1 MNDRPPPKPRARR
14 KQPKPLSL
22 KPIMILVVVGLL
34 AAGGVYIFDMI
45 RNPQG
50 AALAQDP
57 GLDALVVPE
66 FTMTTQTGEPFTRD
80 DLLGR
85 ITVIDFFFTNCPAIC
100 PALSR
105 SMKRI
110 QDAAGD
116 TGVQLVSISVD
127 PTNDTEATLL
137 AHANELGADPAVWTF
152 LRADNYEEVRRVS
165 EDGLKLGLS
174 LDPSRPITT
183 KSGDEMPWIDHTGKL
198 LLLDPE
204 ARVIGLYSGLDERE
218 VNTLIERVIRAA
230 PRD

>member
-1 MNDRPPPKPRARR
+1 MNDQAPPRPRARR
-14 KQPKPLSL
+14 KPTKPLSL
-22 KPIMILVVVGLL
+22 KPVLLL
-34 AAGGVYIFDMI
+34 AAVGILSAAGVLIYDTL
-45 RNPQG
+45 RNPQA

-66 FTMTTQTGEPFTRD
+66 FTMTTQSGEEFTRA
-80 DLLGR
+80 DLLGN

-110 QDAAGD
+110 QEAVGGP
-116 TGVQLVSISVD
+116 GVRLVSISVD
-127 PTNDTEATLL
+127 PTNDTEATLR
-137 AHANELGADPAVWTF
+137 AHAQELGADPAVWTF

-174 LDPSRPITT
+174 LDPSRPIKTRM
-183 KSGDEMPWIDHTGKL
+183 GDDMPWIDHSGKL

-218 VNTLIERVIRAA
+218 VNTLIKRVMRAA
-230 PRD
+230 PTE